1 MNNWQVTNISNR
13 FELLL
18 AKKMSLN
25 ESCHDNPTSCS
36 TLSFRR
42 PLSTHLKS
50 PILAKTAGR
59 LSCSMI
65 SVCSIILQW
74 TQLLKLRSWTRSNL
88 SQGAWRHAKPQ
99 SREEESHAP
108 CSILARGSPELAFTR
123 KLSHPLRASYTMVAR
138 HAKGSTELKRRTK
151 HRP

>member
-1 MNNWQVTNISNR
+1 MNNWQMTNISTR
-13 FELLL
+13 LELLL
-18 AKKMSLN
+18 ANKMSLN
-25 ESCHDNPTSCS
+25 VSCHDNPTSCS

-42 PLSTHLKS
+42 PLSTRLKS
-50 PILAKTAGR
+50 PILAKIAER

-65 SVCSIILQW
+65 SVCSTILQW

-88 SQGAWRHAKPQ
+88 SQGAWLHAKPQ
-99 SREEESHAP
+99 SREEGSHAP
-108 CSILARGSPELAFTR
+108 YSILARGSPELASTR
-123 KLSHPLRASYTMVAR
+123 KLSHLLQASYTMVAQ